1 MLPKSHLSVSQINT
15 YIRCPLQY
23 KYRYIDGLILP
34 PKSALTKGKS
44 VHKGVEYNY
53 SQKIESHED
62 VKLSEV
68 QEVVA
73 AEFETLAP
81 ETEFE
86 KDEDPGKVKDETISL
101 ATLYHKEVA
110 PTVQPVAVE
119 QKVEVEFE
127 NTPYSL
133 LGYIDVLDD
142 QGYIRDTKTASK
154 SPSENEINKSL
165 QLTAYAM
172 AHRTL
177 YGKEE
182 AGVKLDY
189 LVQTKTPKVVTLE
202 GKRTQKDI
210 ERFLKTMGIVAHAID
225 NQIFYPNENNYLCG
239 PEKCGYWEICHREY

>member
-1 MLPKSHLSVSQINT
+1 MLPKPHLSVSQINM
-15 YIRCPLQY
+15 YLRCPAQY
-23 KYRYIDGLILP
+23 KFRYIDGLILP
-34 PKSALTKGKS
+34 PKTALTKGKS
-44 VHKGVEYNY
+44 VHKGIEHNY
-53 SQKIESHED
+53 TQKIETFQD

-68 QEVVA
+68 QEVTA
-73 AEFETLAP
+73 AEFEALAP
-81 ETEFE
+81 ETDFE
-86 KDEDPGKVKDETISL
+86 GADPGKVKDETISL
-101 ATLYHKEVA
+101 VTLYHKNVA

-127 NTPYSL
+127 NTPYTL

-142 QGYIRDTKTASK
+142 NGYIRDTKTAAK
-154 SPSENEINKSL
+154 SPSENEVNKSL

-210 ERFLKTMGIVAHAID
+210 DRFLKIMGMVAHAIE
-225 NQIFYPNENNYLCG
+225 NQIFYPNENNYLCS
-239 PEKCGYWEICHREY
+239 PDKCGYYHRCHQEF